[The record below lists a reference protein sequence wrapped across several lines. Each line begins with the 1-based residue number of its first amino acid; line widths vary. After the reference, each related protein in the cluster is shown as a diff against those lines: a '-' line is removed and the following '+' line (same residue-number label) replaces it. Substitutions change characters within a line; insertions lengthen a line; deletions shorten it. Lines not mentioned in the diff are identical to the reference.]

1 MHWAGKKTII
11 SRKSLFCATLLDF
24 HQIWHLWG
32 YKSGGYM
39 LPFLSAFSG
48 FKDPKP
54 LISYLSLSRVQK
66 IMCFYYLDVNFV
78 CLSIFIS
85 FLQWLGSP
93 KLLFAELKHKICFEL
108 LLFSSFFFISI
119 SLFSYNAFHS
129 KK

>member
-1 MHWAGKKTII
+1 
-11 SRKSLFCATLLDF
+11 
-24 HQIWHLWG
+24 
-32 YKSGGYM
+32 M

-85 FLQWLGSP
+85 FL
-93 KLLFAELKHKICFEL
+93 LFAESKTAICG
-108 LLFSSFFFISI
+108 
-119 SLFSYNAFHS
+119 A
-129 KK
+129 KA